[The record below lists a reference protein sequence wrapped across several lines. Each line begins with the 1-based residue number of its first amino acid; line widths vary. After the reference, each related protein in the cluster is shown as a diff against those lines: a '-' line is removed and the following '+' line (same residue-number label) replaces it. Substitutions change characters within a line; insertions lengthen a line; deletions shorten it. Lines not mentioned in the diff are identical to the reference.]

1 MHLDWWTIAL
11 QTINFAILVWLLNR
25 FLYKPVLRV
34 IDARKA
40 EVRRQYDEAK
50 AVEDKAKAH
59 LAAIEAERAGISV
72 ERETVLRT
80 AAAAAEE
87 AAESRRSRAEREAQA
102 LLDGGRKT
110 LAAEREGALEQ
121 ARSVALDLGA
131 EFARRL
137 LAEVPMQARA
147 EAWIERIE
155 QSLKALPKP
164 ELDAADRAA

>member
-34 IDARKA
+34 IDTRKA

-87 AAESRRSRAEREAQA
+87 AAESRRSRAERESQA
-102 LLDGGRKT
+102 LLDGGAKD
-110 LAAEREGALEQ
+110 AG
-121 ARSVALDLGA
+121 GG
-131 EFARRL
+131 ARRRVGTSP
-137 LAEVPMQARA
+137 ERGARP
-147 EAWIERIE
+147 WR
-155 QSLKALPKP
+155 
-164 ELDAADRAA
+164 